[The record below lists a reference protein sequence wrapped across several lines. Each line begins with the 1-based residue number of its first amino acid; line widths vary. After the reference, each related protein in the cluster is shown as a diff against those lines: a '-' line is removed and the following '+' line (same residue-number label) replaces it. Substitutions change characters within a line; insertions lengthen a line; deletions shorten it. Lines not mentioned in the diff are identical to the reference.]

1 MNDKVVKLDDARA
14 QQEAAKSN
22 GRKCANCGK
31 PVVHKFR
38 PFCSKRCSQLDLGRW
53 LNEEYT
59 VPVVE
64 YDDIEDAEDM
74 DGVLGQPDHPP
85 EN

>member
-1 MNDKVVKLDDARA
+1 MNDKVVKLEDARA
-14 QQEAAKSN
+14 QQEAAKAN

-31 PVVHKFR
+31 LVVHEFR

-74 DGVLGQPDHPP
+74 DGVLDQPYQPP